1 MNVNIRKLM
10 FSLLPLS
17 LRKSKVIKA
26 IVLAISSSL
35 NNSKA
40 TLDQYIEQTILY
52 THVTPQVYSLEN
64 ILNTVINPSFP
75 IVIVDGD
82 LVLPFY
88 YRQNQ
93 NGMEYYGQIYYADT
107 YASIYDFIVK
117 VPATLSA
124 NQIDLIKAII
134 TKYKLPSK
142 KFNIEL
148 I

>member
-17 LRKSKVIKA
+17 LRKSKVIQA
-26 IVLAISSSL
+26 IILAISSSL
-35 NNSKA
+35 NNSQA
-40 TLDQYIEQTILY
+40 TLDQYLEQTRLY

-64 ILNTVINPSFP
+64 ILNKVINPSFP

-93 NGMEYYGQIYYADT
+93 NEM
-107 YASIYDFIVK
+107 
-117 VPATLSA
+117 
-124 NQIDLIKAII
+124 
-134 TKYKLPSK
+134 
-142 KFNIEL
+142 
-148 I
+148 